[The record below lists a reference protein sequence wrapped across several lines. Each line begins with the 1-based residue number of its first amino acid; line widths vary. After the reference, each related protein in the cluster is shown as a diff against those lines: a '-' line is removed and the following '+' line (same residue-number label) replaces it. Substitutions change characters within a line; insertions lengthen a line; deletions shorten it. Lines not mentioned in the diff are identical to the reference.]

1 MTNSKSRAVYLVL
14 LVVQLTGALFIILE
28 SLPEFRHLM
37 NYPGEQ
43 LPFERPDN
51 LAAPVMIIAMQVAY
65 SIACDAFRFPLS
77 APIRS

>member
-1 MTNSKSRAVYLVL
+1 MIL
-14 LVVQLTGALFIILE
+14 ALKEVWRCHAAL
-28 SLPEFRHLM
+28 FRHLM